1 MEFKRLDRGAALQ
14 PLMPGEVLPQTKLE
28 WPIFDADGTLIAERG
43 QILPSR
49 EDRDFMFIHFEPH
62 RSKTAADLSLTL
74 TETET
79 GATGTPDT
87 NGEAPTDFVL
97 QTGHVL
103 RIKTPKGVRE
113 SHALSRVIGQTAN
126 QTTFISPPVVD
137 GKPLR
142 LLAGENLQIMAFSG
156 KSIFE
161 FHCTVET
168 VCMTPFEYLI
178 LSKPFEVRR
187 VKLRRTVR
195 VSARIACWLAAG
207 ERFHGTYDMLG
218 AIRDMSV
225 LGASLS
231 ARGSFAQAGS
241 RLHLRFSVRTQ
252 DYDIEIR
259 TPSIIR
265 NVTPVPEDPNL
276 FIYGLEFESL
286 APVEH
291 LALQCFVTE
300 HSLGNGR

>member
-1 MEFKRLDRGAALQ
+1 MEFKRLDRGHALQ
-14 PLMPGEVLPQTKLE
+14 PLQPGEVLPLTRLE

-43 QILPSR
+43 QMLPSR

-62 RSKTAADLSLTL
+62 RSKTEADGRPASASTGGAAD
-74 TETET
+74 
-79 GATGTPDT
+79 APVP
-87 NGEAPTDFVL
+87 NGIPADFSL
-97 QTGHVL
+97 QTGHML
-103 RIKTPKGVRE
+103 RIKTPKGIRQ

-126 QTTFISPPVVD
+126 HTTFISPPMVD

-142 LLAGENLQIMAFSG
+142 LVPGEEIQIMAFSG

-161 FHCTVET
+161 FHCMVET

-178 LSKPFEVRR
+178 LSKPLEVRH

-195 VSARIACWLAAG
+195 VSARIACWLSAG

-218 AIRDMSV
+218 AIRDISV

-231 ARGSFAQAGS
+231 ARGSFAQTNS
-241 RLHLRFSVRTQ
+241 RLHLRFAVRTQ

-259 TPSIIR
+259 TPSIVR
-265 NVTPVPEDPNL
+265 SVTGVAENPNL
-276 FIYGLEFESL
+276 FAYGLEFESL

-300 HSLGNGR
+300 HSLNVSR